1 MLCFIYW
8 RLIWEDTYLSK
19 YQKLFLL
26 VIALALI
33 AGYFVIFKP
42 ISYGLDIAGGLRVV
56 LQIDPRQPSDWPSKS
71 QDRANKMKTLAE
83 TMRARVKGF
92 SGVTEPVVR
101 TENPMSDK
109 ARLVVELPGI
119 ENKDEALRQLTTS
132 ASLEFYH
139 FKDVSAPQNPLGKW
153 RMEAAQGDQKNY
165 IFTGPKGET
174 LDSGKEADQ
183 KKILEQVAG
192 VSFDPNVP
200 GAKPV
205 LTGAALLG
213 NAKSALKQG
222 TNQPI
227 IEIEFNNE
235 GTKIFREF
243 TGSHVGE
250 ILAIF
255 YDGKLLTAPVIKDEI
270 RDGKAEV
277 SGFSSL
283 REATRIASFLN
294 AGALPVPLK
303 VIGKDIVEPSLG
315 KQTIDKVKVAGIAG
329 IILVLIFMVLYYK
342 LPGGLASVA
351 LGLYSLFIFAVF
363 IMFHVTLSLA
373 GLAALIISIGMA
385 VDANILIFERLKEE
399 LRGGKTLR
407 AAIDAGFNRAFT
419 AIFDSNMCTAI
430 TCAVLMWLGSP
441 TVQSFAFT
449 LLIGVAISMFTAITV
464 TRTFLHLLVNWEWA
478 QKPSLYGLTTGWMS
492 KPGLNWDIVGKRN
505 WFFLLSALLIVPG
518 VIILAMFHLKPGIEF
533 TSGTT
538 IQASFKQ
545 VVPLADVRD
554 AVDVV
559 SPGSEV
565 QLVEQGK
572 TAYITTKLLSESPD
586 YKEKM
591 DAIRTSLNDKFGL
604 ATMNKEGQPTFDSEN
619 SVGPT
624 ISKELTSK
632 AVMSVLIASLLI
644 VLYLTIRFAIGGVVT
659 GLKYGTC
666 AVIALIHDASFIL
679 GLYAILGKFM
689 GWETDSLFVT
699 AVLTIIGFSVH
710 DTIVVFDRIRENLR
724 HRQRGESFEQ
734 LANRSIMQTLSRSI
748 NTSFTVVLTLATLIA
763 FGGPLLR
770 HFYITLMVGI
780 IIGTYS
786 SIFNA
791 TPLVIVWDKIGS
803 RGKGPK
809 RRVVEEKA
817 FVDKPLVSGAEQATD
832 IEEAGA
838 EPANDKPAD
847 SPRVVRPKR
856 KKKRF

>member
-1 MLCFIYW
+1 M
-8 RLIWEDTYLSK
+8 SK

-26 VIALALI
+26 VIALTLI

-56 LQIDPRQPSDWPSKS
+56 LQIDPKQKSDWPDKPA
-71 QDRANKMKTLAE
+71 DRAAKMKTLAD
-83 TMRARVKGF
+83 TMRKRVQGF

-101 TENPMSDK
+101 TENPMSDE
-109 ARLVVELPGI
+109 ARLVVELPGVD
-119 ENKDEALRQLTTS
+119 NKEEALRQLTTS
-132 ASLEFYH
+132 ASLEFYYM
-139 FKDVSAPQNPLGKW
+139 KDVTAPQNLLGKW
-153 RMEAAQGDQKNY
+153 RMEAAGEQKNY

-174 LDSGKEADQ
+174 LDSGKESDQ
-183 KKILEQVAG
+183 KKILEQVVG
-192 VSFDPNVP
+192 VSFDPKVP
-200 GAKPV
+200 GVKPV
-205 LTGAALLG
+205 LTGALLLG
-213 NAKSALKQG
+213 TAKSAFRQG
-222 TNQPI
+222 TSEPI
-227 IEIEFNNE
+227 IEIEFNPE
-235 GTKIFREF
+235 GTKVFADF
-243 TGSHVGE
+243 TGKHIGK

-255 YDGKLLTAPVIKDEI
+255 YDGKLLTAPVIKDAIEN
-270 RDGKAEV
+270 GKAEV
-277 SGFSSL
+277 SGFGSL

-315 KQTIDKVKVAGIAG
+315 KQTIDRVRIAGLAGIL
-329 IILVLIFMVLYYK
+329 LVLIFMVLYYR
-342 LPGGLASVA
+342 LPGALASVA
-351 LGLYSLFIFAVF
+351 LGLYALFTFAVF
-363 IMFHVTLSLA
+363 IAFRVTLSLA

-399 LRGGKTLR
+399 LKGGKTLR

-478 QKPSLYGLTTGWMS
+478 QKPSLYGLTTGWLS

-505 WFFLLSALLIVPG
+505 WFFGLSALLIVPG
-518 VIILAMFHLKPGIEF
+518 VIVLGMYHLRPGIEF

-545 VVPLADVRD
+545 VVPLAGVRD
-554 AVDVV
+554 AVDEV

-565 QLVEQGK
+565 QLVERGK

-586 YKEKM
+586 YKDKM
-591 DAIRTSLNDKFGL
+591 AAIRTSLNDKFGL
-604 ATMNKEGQPTFDSEN
+604 ATLDKEGQPTFDAEN

-632 AVMSVLIASLLI
+632 AVKAVILASLFI
-644 VLYLTIRFAIGGVVT
+644 VLYLTIRFAIGGVIT

-666 AVIALIHDASFIL
+666 AVIALIHDAAFIL
-679 GLYAILGKFM
+679 GGFAILGHWL

-710 DTIVVFDRIRENLR
+710 DTIVVFDRIRENMR

-748 NTSFTVVLTLATLIA
+748 NTSFTVVLTLLTLII

-791 TPLVIVWDKIGS
+791 TPLVIVWDNLGS
-803 RGKGPK
+803 KSKGSK
-809 RRVVEEKA
+809 RRVIES
-817 FVDKPLVSGAEQATD
+817 KPLVEKPLIGNVEQASAV
-832 IEEAGA
+832 EEAGA
-838 EPANDKPAD
+838 EQPSDKPAD
-847 SPRVVRPKR
+847 ANRVVRPKK